1 MYFKLNFFRSKISN
15 SLLNTILNY
24 FLYNFEIN
32 KQDEQYF
39 LVIYLIFNSCET
51 FEFLKD
57 IEVLLNIAFSSI
69 SLQNYS
75 FFIMNN
81 RFSNRESKTRKK
93 KSNDETFFNLNHCF
107 LHLMVGF
114 GEKNGILKRDI
125 ILPFTSCFE
134 KNFLK
139 KFGN

>member
-24 FLYNFEIN
+24 FLYNLEIN

-75 FFIMNN
+75 FFIINN

-93 KSNDETFFNLNHCF
+93 K
-107 LHLMVGF
+107 
-114 GEKNGILKRDI
+114 KQ
-125 ILPFTSCFE
+125 
-134 KNFLK
+134 
-139 KFGN
+139 